1 TNLIATASSTSQV
14 TVTWDAVTPA
24 VSYRLQRSSNNSGY
38 TTVATPT
45 GTTFNDTGRDANTT
59 YLYRVGAVDSANHVS
74 SPSQPDLATTI
85 VFTDE
90 PLAAGTIVKALHFTE
105 LRTAIDAV
113 RAAIGSGPA
122 TYTNAITMGG
132 VIKAIDVT
140 EMRSFLDSARSA
152 LFVPGVQYTDPS
164 LNAGTTIIRA
174 AHL

>member
-1 TNLIATASSTSQV
+1 MPVMTSRARSIIAANGPAARL
-14 TVTWDAVTPA
+14 AVRDSTPA
-24 VSYRLQRSSNNSGY
+24 CGC
-38 TTVATPT
+38 
-45 GTTFNDTGRDANTT
+45 
-59 YLYRVGAVDSANHVS
+59 VGAVDSANHVS

-174 AHL
+174 AHLQELRNGVK